1 MQTQLSGCD
10 TQYLKVNKSTLCNH
24 LQLPHVGAMLATVK
38 PVHSALVKFEIV
50 KEMAQN
56 FMHFVN

>member
-1 MQTQLSGCD
+1 
-10 TQYLKVNKSTLCNH
+10 
-24 LQLPHVGAMLATVK
+24 MLATVK